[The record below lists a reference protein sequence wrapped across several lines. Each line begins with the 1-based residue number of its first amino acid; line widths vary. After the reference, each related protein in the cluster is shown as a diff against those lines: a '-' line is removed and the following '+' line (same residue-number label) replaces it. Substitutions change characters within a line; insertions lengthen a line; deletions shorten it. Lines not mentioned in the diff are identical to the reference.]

1 MLVCIITQLDPI
13 FEGIFLFRCCSIIFD
28 ALEEGIVGRD
38 GKGADVEHIV
48 RFDADGIL
56 KLAFFFLTVDTDIVN
71 VEYYTTYL
79 SLFKVGDDGTV
90 LVVGCERIGFSH
102 IFSILAIHPVVY
114 DIVGSRFGSHCHLG
128 FWCIPTFYMSNISQ
142 LSLFAVEVV
151 VFRFDGNCSEFGI

>member
-1 MLVCIITQLDPI
+1 MLVCIIILLYPI
-13 FEGIFLFRCCSIIFD
+13 FEGIFLFRCFSIFID

-56 KLAFFFLTVDTDIVN
+56 EVAFLFLTVDTDIVN
-71 VEYYTTYL
+71 VEYYTTHL

-90 LVVGCERIGFSH
+90 LVGGCERIGFSH
-102 IFSILAIHPVVY
+102 IFSILTILPVVY
-114 DIVGSRFGSHCHLG
+114 DIVGSWFGSHCHLG
-128 FWCIPTFYMSNISQ
+128 FWCIPTFYMCNISL

-151 VFRFDGNCSEFGI
+151 IFRFDGNRSEFGF